1 MRDLWDQLTRSQKY
15 TLTAGLVFAGAALL
29 VQFALLPY
37 LDSRQK
43 VRTAIAAN
51 EKTLRELSALGAEYD
66 VLRARSEQIK
76 RSIEGRPPGF
86 ALPAYLGK
94 KAEEAAVNRN
104 VRSIHPL
111 KPSPA
116 GLYEETAVEMKL
128 DHLTMRQLSDFL
140 YLLESPE
147 EMVRIRK
154 ASVVR
159 MKESP
164 EYLGVSIQVVIY
176 QPLPAGS
183 RRAPP

>member
-1 MRDLWDQLTRSQKY
+1 MRDFWDQLTRSQKNA
-15 TLTAGLVFAGAALL
+15 LTAGLVFAGAALL

-51 EKTLRELSALGAEYD
+51 ERALRELSALGAEYD
-66 VLRARSEQIK
+66 VLRARSEQIR

-86 ALPAYLGK
+86 AFPAYLEK
-94 KAEEAAVNRN
+94 KADEAAVKKKI
-104 VRSIHPL
+104 RSINPL

-116 GLYEETAVEMKL
+116 GLYEESAVEMKL

-154 ASVVR
+154 ASVAR

-164 EYLGVSIQVVIY
+164 EYLGLSIQIVTY
-176 QPLPAGS
+176 QPLPAAS
-183 RRAPP
+183 R